1 MIVISEE
8 NDDQKDEKKDSY
20 LKLNQ
25 SFTSSNNSENEE
37 LFFSSKNLMLKTDII
52 TKSAPPKSD
61 KNMVKIFDSEDDDF
75 KLEETKKNLF
85 CSENSHKVDKNRSS
99 EAKSTEPT
107 SIRVKNYYSPRKK
120 FSIVKLIEKD
130 KFKKRGSV
138 YANKK
143 EEKEILIAKKERT
156 DIYGNIICKKNK
168 KNIKVSFIDKVTTQP
183 FVNIVAIESFKNYNY
198 IDETKEK
205 IEKTADCQCCITF

>member
-1 MIVISEE
+1 MIEISEE
-8 NDDQKDEKKDSY
+8 NNDQKSEKKDSS

-25 SFTSSNNSENEE
+25 SFSSSNNSENEE
-37 LFFSSKNLMLKTDII
+37 LFFSSKNLMMRADII

-61 KNMVKIFDSEDDDF
+61 KSMVKYFGSEDEDF
-75 KLEETKKNLF
+75 KLEESKKNLF
-85 CSENSHKVDKNRSS
+85 CSENNHKIDKNRNS

-107 SIRVKNYYSPRKK
+107 SIRIKNYYSPRKR

-130 KFKKRGSV
+130 KFKKRGSIF
-138 YANKK
+138 ANKK
-143 EEKEILIAKKERT
+143 SEKEILIVKKERT

-183 FVNIVAIESFKNYNY
+183 LVNIVAIESFKNYNY

-205 IEKTADCQCCITF
+205 IEKTTDCQCCITF